1 MTRQQLAAI
10 MKQRYF
16 KYLIGLLLLMVGI
29 QAAVGLQQ
37 GQSWQRDNQYYHSTK
52 FVKDY
57 KADSAKY
64 AGYQDGSGK
73 QPAKVTLE
81 SFQEEVLNFF
91 DNRENAVPSVMT
103 LTIAFICMTA
113 GLLTFTYDRRTN
125 FDAFLFGL
133 ATNRRSIYWAK
144 IKLVGLMVL
153 AGIVIGQSSYYLIL
167 KTMVHQP
174 YFNIEIGNLLQHEL
188 ALLIIL
194 MGLYV
199 LGCFLGLVV
208 GELVTLLV
216 GAYGLLFTLTF
227 NITNLEDLRHF
238 IQSRT
243 TTQYGMDPG
252 SIRFFLNRILDTHY
266 VGTVYRNRKYFV
278 LIIGIL
284 MTSMFVLWLG
294 QRIYQ
299 KSSLEHQN
307 KVVTMDWLK
316 WPLLIL
322 GTLYVAFLMTMN
334 GVFSRLPY
342 DLLDTHE
349 KYLLLWYFIRN
360 VVLVGIIGWLFI
372 DRPWQRKIR
381 LSGLKINRKIN

>member
-10 MKQRYF
+10 IHQRYF

-37 GQSWQRDNQYYHSTK
+37 GQAWQRDNQYYHSTK

-57 KADSAKY
+57 KADPSIY
-64 AGYQDGSGK
+64 IGYQDVSGK
-73 QPAKVTLE
+73 QPAKVKLE
-81 SFQEEVLNFF
+81 SFQKQVLTFF
-91 DNRENAVPSVMT
+91 DNGDNAVPSMMT
-103 LTIAFICMTA
+103 ITMAVICLTA
-113 GLLTFTYDRRTN
+113 GLLTFTYDCRTH

-133 ATNRRSIYWAK
+133 AIKRRSIYWAK

-167 KTMVHQP
+167 KSMVHHP
-174 YFNIEIGNLLQHEL
+174 YLNIEIGNLLQWEL

-194 MGLYV
+194 MALYI

-208 GELVTLLV
+208 GELVTLMV
-216 GAYGLLFTLTF
+216 GAYGLLFSLTF
-227 NITNLEDLRHF
+227 SISNFEDIRRF

-243 TTQYGMDPG
+243 ADQYGAEPE
-252 SIRFFLNRILDTHY
+252 SLRVFLNRLLDAHY
-266 VGTVYRNRKYFV
+266 VGVVYRNGRYLA

-284 MTSMFVLWLG
+284 IVSVFILWLG

-299 KSSLEHQN
+299 KSSLEQQN
-307 KVVTMDWLK
+307 QVVTMDWLK
-316 WPLLIL
+316 WPLLVL

-334 GVFSRLPY
+334 GFFSRVPY
-342 DLLDTHE
+342 DLLEKHE
-349 KYLLLWYFIRN
+349 KYLLIWYFIRN
-360 VVLVGIIGWLFI
+360 VVLVGIVGWLFI
-372 DRPWQRKIR
+372 NRPWQRKTR
-381 LSGLKINRKIN
+381 LSEFKISRKIN

>member
-10 MKQRYF
+10 MHQRYF

-37 GQSWQRDNQYYHSTK
+37 GQAWQRDNQYYHSTK

-57 KADSAKY
+57 KTDPSIY
-64 AGYQDGSGK
+64 IGYQDVSGK
-73 QPAKVTLE
+73 QPAKVKLE
-81 SFQEEVLNFF
+81 SFQKQVLTFF
-91 DNRENAVPSVMT
+91 DNGDNAVPSMMT
-103 LTIAFICMTA
+103 ITMAVICLTA
-113 GLLTFTYDRRTN
+113 GLLTFTYDRRTH

-144 IKLVGLMVL
+144 IKSVGLMVL

-167 KTMVHQP
+167 KSMLHQP
-174 YFNIEIGNLLQHEL
+174 YLNIEIGNLLQREL

-194 MGLYV
+194 MALYV

-208 GELVTLLV
+208 GELVTLMV
-216 GAYGLLFTLTF
+216 GAYGLLFSLTF
-227 NITNLEDLRHF
+227 SISNFEDIRRF

-243 TTQYGMDPG
+243 ADQYGAEPE
-252 SIRFFLNRILDTHY
+252 SLRVFLNRLLDAHY
-266 VGTVYRNRKYFV
+266 VGVVYRNGRYLA

-284 MTSMFVLWLG
+284 IVSVFILWLG

-299 KSSLEHQN
+299 KSSLEQQN
-307 KVVTMDWLK
+307 QVVTMDWLK
-316 WPLLIL
+316 WPLLVL

-334 GVFSRLPY
+334 GFFSRVPY
-342 DLLDTHE
+342 DLLEKHE
-349 KYLLLWYFIRN
+349 KYLLIWYFLRN
-360 VVLVGIIGWLFI
+360 VVLVGIVGWLFI
-372 DRPWQRKIR
+372 NRPWQRKTR
-381 LSGLKINRKIN
+381 LSEFKISRKIN